1 MNVLTS
7 AFSAEYG
14 RTTGGAINLVT
25 KAGTNDVHVDATGL
39 YRPGSLS
46 ADQPVT
52 GTSGYDNLW
61 QGSGIVSGPIVADK
75 VYFSV
80 GGEYN
85 AEQPRLDDHLAAR
98 SRHLSRRHFEQSLVF
113 ARIDADLNDQNHVFG
128 KFTGDRLNDTNPQD
142 VVGGHHPAERRPRV
156 HAQDLVV
163 SARRHRELHARA
175 LQQRAP
181 RLSRRRPDHAVRAA
195 TIPPRSSCA
204 RASRPRASRARPS

>member
-25 KAGTNDVHVDATGL
+25 KSGTSNVHVDATGL

-61 QGSGIVSGPIVADK
+61 QGSGIISGPIVADR

-85 AEQPRLDDHLAAR
+85 AGNRDSTITSPLDPGVYR
-98 SRHLSRRHFEQSLVF
+98 GESQQSLAF
-113 ARIDADLNDQNHVFG
+113 ARIDADLNDQNHAFG
-128 KFTGDRLNDTNPQD
+128 KFTGQLAQRQE
-142 VVGGHHPAERRPRV
+142 PAGRR
-156 HAQDLVV
+156 
-163 SARRHRELHARA
+163 RRRSRC
-175 LQQRAP
+175 RAP
-181 RLSRRRPDHAVRAA
+181 AANSPATRGRRSWRTR
-195 TIPPRSSCA
+195 
-204 RASRPRASRARPS
+204 RASRPRSSTTCA